1 MYLPVDTYGAVSE
14 LYAHDGAQCAAQYH
28 LSRVSSPSTA
38 RQLGLRA
45 GIAYNIQI

>member
-1 MYLPVDTYGAVSE
+1 MDSYGAVSE
-14 LYAHDGAQCAAQYH
+14 LYAHDSAQCAAQYH
-28 LSRVSSPSTA
+28 LSTVTSQSTA